1 LLATGVAIGQYAVPG
16 PLTQLSDNALTP
28 AGGDQPHNNLQP
40 YLTLNFC
47 IALQGV
53 YPPRT

>member
-1 LLATGVAIGQYAVPG
+1 MVSV
-16 PLTQLSDNALTP
+16 
-28 AGGDQPHNNLQP
+28 AGGNVPHNNMMP

-53 YPPRT
+53 FPPRS

>member
-1 LLATGVAIGQYAVPG
+1 MSAQAIA
-16 PLTQLSDNALTP
+16 P
-28 AGGDQPHNNLQP
+28 AGSSFPHNNMMP

-53 YPPRT
+53 YPPRS